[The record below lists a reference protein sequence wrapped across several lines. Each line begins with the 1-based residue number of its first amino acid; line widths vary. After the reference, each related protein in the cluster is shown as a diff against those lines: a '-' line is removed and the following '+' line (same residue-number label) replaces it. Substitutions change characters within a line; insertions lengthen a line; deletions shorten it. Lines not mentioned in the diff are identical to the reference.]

1 MDLLR
6 EQWKWLLVAA
16 LATGGWIARAEV
28 SHFRADETTVRM
40 AGIEEAVESLHRIE
54 ADRNARADER
64 AKAKKARRDREEA
77 LCLRGYLAREECL
90 RQGHK
95 WMPPKE
101 DG

>member
-40 AGIEEAVESLHRIE
+40 AGIEEAVLR
-54 ADRNARADER
+54 
-64 AKAKKARRDREEA
+64 KCG
-77 LCLRGYLAREECL
+77 LCCEGIVEISGRYA
-90 RQGHK
+90 
-95 WMPPKE
+95 WSF
-101 DG
+101 